1 MNELVVQV
9 KRVVDALERIAE
21 IRSKTLEDDL
31 ISQLASGGEETETVE
46 RIDKGKEK
54 EKQKEER
61 IDESE
66 EKEEVRGQE
75 EENTMEGMEE
85 RSSSFS
91 LVTFSVGTGFL

>member
-54 EKQKEER
+54 GKQKEER

>member
-46 RIDKGKEK
+46 RINKEK
-54 EKQKEER
+54 EKGKQKKER
-61 IDESE
+61 IDGLEK
-66 EKEEVRGQE
+66 KEEVRGQE
-75 EENTMEGMEE
+75 EENTIEGVEKE
-85 RSSSFS
+85 SSSFS
-91 LVTFSVGTGFL
+91 PLAFSVGTGFL